1 MMSGRSSTTLTDTQ
15 IVDLAHFLR
24 QRVNDSLRGS
34 PIFQVQ
40 NVLTGD
46 PKAGAAYFNGE
57 GKCAGCHSPTGNLA
71 GIGSRLEPVDI
82 QQRLLFPG
90 AGRGGRGRGA
100 GAPSPA
106 TAVSVTVTPSSGDA
120 AAGTLVQMDDF
131 TVTLRDASG
140 QLKTFTRTPEL
151 KVVKTN
157 PLAAHRALLD
167 TITDKN
173 MHDVVAYLET
183 VK

>member
-1 MMSGRSSTTLTDTQ
+1 
-15 IVDLAHFLR
+15 
-24 QRVNDSLRGS
+24 VNDTLRGS

-46 PKAGAAYFNGE
+46 AKAGAAFFNGE
-57 GKCAGCHSPTGNLA
+57 GKCSGCHSPTGNLA
-71 GIGSRLEPVDI
+71 GIGSRLQPVDI
-82 QQRLLFPG
+82 QQRFLFPG
-90 AGRGGRGRGA
+90 SGRGGRGRGP
-100 GAPSPA
+100 GAPPPATPSA
-106 TAVSVTVTPSSGDA
+106 TAVTVTLTPPSGPALS
-120 AAGTLVQMDDF
+120 GTLLHMDDF
-131 TVTLRDASG
+131 TVSLRDASG
-140 QLKTFTRTPEL
+140 QIRTLSRTPDL

-183 VK
+183 LK